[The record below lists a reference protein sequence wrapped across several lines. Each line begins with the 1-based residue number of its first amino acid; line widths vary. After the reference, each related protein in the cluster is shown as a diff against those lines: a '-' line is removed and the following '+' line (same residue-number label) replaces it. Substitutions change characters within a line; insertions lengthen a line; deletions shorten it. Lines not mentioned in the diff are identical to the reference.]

1 MDPTGKDRFSP
12 VLMILR
18 MRKRGKDSSILI
30 SAFCF
35 RPPFSGSAFPPTGRP
50 SSTLM
55 DPNKPRP
62 RVMSSLS
69 IPRPRAKTPVTSSI
83 PKPTSTPS
91 TPLKPKPKPAV
102 RPTLTT
108 KPSNSRL
115 APSPNKSRAPSPQ
128 KERKEEPDLPKPTLS
143 LKEVIAQKR
152 AEARKL
158 RPASPTLGE
167 LSAPGDDTDLV
178 MRTKSQEEDIDD
190 LGRWS
195 LRETIE
201 RARNTGLSIDG
212 LFGLAVNDLKSMP

>member
-1 MDPTGKDRFSP
+1 
-12 VLMILR
+12 
-18 MRKRGKDSSILI
+18 
-30 SAFCF
+30 
-35 RPPFSGSAFPPTGRP
+35 
-50 SSTLM
+50 M

-91 TPLKPKPKPAV
+91 TPSKPRPNPAV
-102 RPTLTT
+102 RPTLAP
-108 KPSNSRL
+108 KSSNPRL
-115 APSPNKSRAPSPQ
+115 AVSPNKLRSPPPQ
-128 KERKEEPDLPKPTLS
+128 KERKEEPDPPKPALS

-158 RPASPTLGE
+158 KPTSPALGE
-167 LSAPGDDTDLV
+167 LPVLGDDVGVAT
-178 MRTKSQEEDIDD
+178 RSGPQEEDTDD

-201 RARNTGLSIDG
+201 RARSTGSSAGISV
-212 LFGLAVNDLKSMP
+212 GLAVNNLQSVV

>member
-1 MDPTGKDRFSP
+1 M
-12 VLMILR
+12 L
-18 MRKRGKDSSILI
+18 KRRTFL
-30 SAFCF
+30 F
-35 RPPFSGSAFPPTGRP
+35 RAAVFRQHLPACP

-83 PKPTSTPS
+83 PKPTSNPPTPS
-91 TPLKPKPKPAV
+91 KPKPKPAV

-108 KPSNSRL
+108 KSSNSRL
-115 APSPNKSRAPSPQ
+115 ALSPNKSRASSPQ
-128 KERKEEPDLPKPTLS
+128 KERKEEIESPKPTLS

-158 RPASPTLGE
+158 KPTSPSLGASPVIVDDATLVV
-167 LSAPGDDTDLV
+167 PN
-178 MRTKSQEEDIDD
+178 KSREEDVDD

-195 LRETIE
+195 LRETVE
-201 RARNTGLSIDG
+201 RARGTGSSTGVLTR
-212 LFGLAVNDLKSMP
+212 LAVNNLQSAS